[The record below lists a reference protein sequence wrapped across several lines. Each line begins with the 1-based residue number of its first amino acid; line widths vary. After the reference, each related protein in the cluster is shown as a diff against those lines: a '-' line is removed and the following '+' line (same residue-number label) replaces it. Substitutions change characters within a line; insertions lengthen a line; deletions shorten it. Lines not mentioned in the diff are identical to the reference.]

1 MRKLFFACGMLF
13 VSAAMA
19 QDTASWLRYPAIS
32 PDGQI
37 ILFCYKGD
45 IYKVSANGGQA
56 IPLTISEAYDFA
68 PVWSHDGKWIA
79 FASDRYGNF
88 DVFIMPAAG
97 GEAKRLT
104 YYSLDD
110 IPSSFT
116 VDDKRIVFS
125 SIRQKLVSDV
135 QFPTAGFPELY
146 SVSVNGGNATQ
157 LLPVSAYDATF
168 NSTGDKII
176 YHDLKGYESDWRK
189 HHTSSVTRDVWV
201 YDFKT
206 KKYAMLTSNPG
217 EDRNPI
223 FDSDDDDYYYLS
235 EQGNGSF
242 NVYKSS
248 VSIPS
253 NSVAVT
259 NFTKSPVR
267 FLTGSKNNTLCF
279 SYNGDIYI
287 KSANAEAKKLA
298 ITIAQDGRNIVEKNV
313 PVTGDI
319 TEMKLSPNGKEI
331 AFVFRGE
338 IFVTSIEG
346 GVTKRITNTP
356 WQERSVNFSS
366 DGRSLVYAAEKD
378 NNWNVYMSSI
388 QRKEEPYF
396 YASTVL
402 KQETVVATPAE
413 EFQPSFSPDGKK
425 VAYLENRVTLKV
437 INLATK
443 QSRTILPAD
452 KNYSYADGDQYY
464 QWSPD
469 GKWFLVQ
476 FGVVRM
482 FTPQIGIVSSDSKN
496 PVINITQSGY
506 DCFYPKWMMDG
517 KMAIYGYDRDGSRA
531 QAGWPTTYDIYALF
545 FTKDAY
551 DRYRLSKEDYALLK
565 EMDDKQKDS
574 TEEKTSESKKGKKDE
589 TAKKDTSKIK
599 DIKIDWDNLSDR
611 KARLT
616 ISSADIADMTLS
628 KDGDKLF
635 YLAKFEKGYDLW
647 VSELRTKD
655 TKLFAKLGAK
665 NASMELSKD
674 GKSLFVLNNGSI
686 VKIDPESAKQ
696 EPVAINGEMVLQ
708 GYDEKLYMFDHMWR
722 QIKEKFLFVD
732 LNKVDW
738 DYYYNNYKRFLPY
751 INNDYDFAEMVS
763 EMLGELNASHT
774 GCYYARRGTPTGD
787 RTAAL
792 GIFYD
797 YDYKGPGLKVV
808 EVIDNGPLD
817 KATSKIKAGCIL
829 EKIDGDAI
837 TDTVDHYKYFN
848 RKEKKFTLLSVYN
861 PATNTRWEETV
872 KPISLDEEFELL
884 YKRWVNNRRKEVDSL
899 SSGKVGYV
907 HVRGMNDDSYRTVIE
922 DVLGK
927 NIEKQSIIVD
937 TRFNGGGNLH
947 ELLSDFLSGKKYF
960 DVIPHGQTVGY
971 EPYDKWIKPSIVLMG
986 ECNYSDAHLFPVA
999 YKLKNVGKTIGMP
1012 VPGTGTFVWWE
1023 WQIDPA
1029 LVFGIPQGGWKM
1041 PDGKFCENTQLEPD
1055 IKVRNEPSASTIGKD
1070 QQIEAAVK
1078 ELMKEPSNASRQ

>member
-1 MRKLFFACGMLF
+1 MRTFFFACCMLF
-13 VSAAMA
+13 ASVVMA

-32 PDGQI
+32 PDGETV
-37 ILFCYKGD
+37 LFCYKGD

-79 FASDRYGNF
+79 FASDRYGNL
-88 DVFIMPAAG
+88 DVFIMPATG

-110 IPSSFT
+110 VPSSFT
-116 VDDKRIVFS
+116 ADDKYVVFT
-125 SIRQKLVSDV
+125 SIRQKLVTDV
-135 QFPTAGFPELY
+135 QFPSAGFPELY
-146 SVSVNGGNATQ
+146 KVSVNGGNATQ
-157 LLPVSAYDATF
+157 LLPVPAYDATF
-168 NSTGDKII
+168 NASGDKII

-201 YDFKT
+201 YDFAA
-206 KKYAMLTSNPG
+206 KKYTMLTSNPG
-217 EDRNPI
+217 EDRNPV
-223 FDSDDDDYYYLS
+223 FDSNSDDYYYLS
-235 EQGNGSF
+235 EQNGGSF
-242 NVYKSS
+242 NIYKSS
-248 VSIPS
+248 VNNPS
-253 NSVAVT
+253 ESVAVT
-259 NFTKSPVR
+259 NYTKNPVR
-267 FLTGSKNNTLCF
+267 FLTASKNNTLCF
-279 SYNGDIYI
+279 GYNGDIYI
-287 KSANAEAKKLA
+287 KPSNGDAKKLV
-298 ITIAQDGRNIVEKNV
+298 ITVAEDGRNILDKNV
-313 PVTGDI
+313 LVTGDI

-338 IFVTSIEG
+338 IFATSVEG

-356 WQERSVNFSS
+356 WQERSVSFSS

-378 NNWNVYMSSI
+378 NNWNVYMTSI

-413 EFQPSFSPDGKK
+413 EFQPSFSPDGKE
-425 VAYLENRVTLKV
+425 VAYLENRVALKV

-443 QSRTILPAD
+443 QSRTILPGD

-469 GKWFLVQ
+469 GKWFLVS

-482 FTPQIGIVSSDSKN
+482 FTPQIGIVSSDGKN

-506 DCFYPKWMMDG
+506 DCFTPKWMMDG

-531 QAGWPTTYDIYALF
+531 QAGWATTYDIYTLF

-565 EMDDKQKDS
+565 EMEDKQKDS
-574 TEEKTSESKKGKKDE
+574 TEEKTTEKKKGKKD
-589 TAKKDTSKIK
+589 TTSKKDTAKIK
-599 DIKIDWDNLSDR
+599 DIQIDWDNLDER

-647 VSELRTKD
+647 VTELRTKD

-696 EPVAINGEMVLQ
+696 EPVAINGEMVLD
-708 GYDEKLYMFDHMWR
+708 GYVEKAYMFDHMWR

-738 DYYYNNYKRFLPY
+738 DYYYNNYKKFLPY

-797 YDYKGPGLKVV
+797 YDYKGQGLKVV
-808 EVIDNGPLD
+808 EVIENGPLD
-817 KATSKIKAGCIL
+817 KATSKIKAGCII
-829 EKIDGDAI
+829 EKIDGDPI

-848 RKEKKFTLLSVYN
+848 RKENKFMLLSVYN
-861 PATNTRWEETV
+861 PATNKRWEETV
-872 KPISLDEEFELL
+872 KPISLNEEFGLL

-899 SSGKVGYV
+899 SGGKVGYV
-907 HVRGMNDDSYRTVIE
+907 HVRGMDDDSYRTVIE

-947 ELLSDFLSGKKYF
+947 EKLSDFLDGKKYF
-960 DVIPHGQTVGY
+960 DIIPHGQTVGY

-999 YKLKNVGKTIGMP
+999 YKLKNVGKTLGMP

-1029 LVFGIPQGGWKM
+1029 LVFGIPQGGWRM

-1055 IKVRNEPSASTIGKD
+1055 VKVRNEPALSITGKD

-1078 ELMKEPSNASRQ
+1078 ELLKEQPHASRK